1 MGSSNINKFNKNDF
15 LSGMRDGIP
24 IGLGYL
30 AVSFSL
36 GIAARKAG
44 LTAWQDFA
52 VSLLCNASAGEYA
65 GFMSIAAGAPYLEL
79 ILITLIT
86 NARYFLMS
94 FAMSQRMSPDVKL
107 RHRLL
112 MSYDITDEIFA
123 VNISQSGYLKP
134 FYMYGVVAVAA
145 PSWSVG
151 TALGIVAGNI
161 LPANIVSAL
170 GVALYGMFLA
180 IIIPPAKKDR
190 VIAGIVVFCFTAS
203 AAAAYIPVFSGISSG
218 TKTIVLT
225 VAISALAAALFP
237 REAEQ

>member
-1 MGSSNINKFNKNDF
+1 MGNSNINKFNKNDF
-15 LSGMRDGIP
+15 LSGMHDGIP

-44 LTAWQDFA
+44 LNAWQGFA

-65 GFMSIAAGAPYLEL
+65 GFMSIAASASYIEL

-107 RHRLL
+107 HHRLL

-123 VNISQSGYLKP
+123 VNIARNGFLKP
-134 FYMYGVVAVAA
+134 FYMYGVIAVAA
-145 PSWSVG
+145 PCWSVG
-151 TALGIVAGNI
+151 TALGIIAGNV

-190 VIAGIVVFCFTAS
+190 VIAGIVIFCFAAS
-203 AAAAYIPVFSGISSG
+203 AAAAYIPAFSGISSG

-225 VAISALAAALFP
+225 VVISALAAALFP